1 MKVKVNPPNPIKIM
15 HLNLDLLEES
25 FLLATNSL
33 QSEELPSYVKT
44 RWLNALEKA
53 RDRLIDQ
60 PYFAWQ
66 PEQLTIVSI
75 PKAKSKKKEHQP
87 SCRFY
92 QANLKKCCRLDTV
105 GYCQAFFEGF
115 PCWHRAAF
123 LLLSIYFD
131 KLGEIGTDNT
141 QKRTDHTPTV
151 NFG

>member
-1 MKVKVNPPNPIKIM
+1 MKINPI
-15 HLNLDLLEES
+15 LLENA
-25 FLLATNSL
+25 FLLVQQTLDKQDFPDFMKN
-33 QSEELPSYVKT
+33 
-44 RWLNALEKA
+44 RWRRALEKA
-53 RDRLIDQ
+53 QQRILEQ

-75 PKAKSKKKEHQP
+75 PKAKSKKKEDKP
-87 SCRFY
+87 GCRFY

-123 LLLSIYFD
+123 LLLSFYFD